1 MKKDCLISLLVVASL
16 VLTPFS
22 SVHAQEKWTFFTVPV
37 RTDKGKVPMAFH
49 TRSSEYGCFVGY
61 HEYNRP
67 AIPIETKGEIF
78 IPDSVLTPDGQTF
91 PVRWISRGSFQG
103 CQNITKVHLPH
114 AIEYISDLAFQNCKS
129 LREITLSD
137 SLKHIYPQAFMG
149 CNALQ
154 RVTLR
159 SPNPPK
165 TYMEGT
171 FEQGLLNMTTVVF
184 PSVSAKKNWDYSDF
198 SRFRH
203 YMELIPTCPKR

>member
-1 MKKDCLISLLVVASL
+1 MKLYYLILFLFLVQLPISLVS
-16 VLTPFS
+16 
-22 SVHAQEKWTFFTVPV
+22 AQERNAAFIVQV

-49 TRSSEYGCFVGY
+49 TRGSDYGCFIGY

-78 IPDSVLTPDGQTF
+78 IPDSVLTPDGQEL
-91 PVRWISRGSFQG
+91 PVRWISRGSFQD

-159 SPNPPK
+159 SPNLPR
-165 TYMEGT
+165 TYAEGT
-171 FEQGLLNMTTVVF
+171 FEEGLLNTITVVF
-184 PSVSAKKNWDYSDF
+184 PPVSAKKNWEYSDF
-198 SRFRH
+198 SHFRYH
-203 YMELIPTCPKR
+203 AELIPTYPKR

>member
-1 MKKDCLISLLVVASL
+1 
-16 VLTPFS
+16 
-22 SVHAQEKWTFFTVPV
+22 
-37 RTDKGKVPMAFH
+37 MAFH